1 VQTRTKSVQA
11 LSTSSLKGEVMRTA
25 QRLIKTRGPDA
36 LAYANRKAEVMKERE
51 FEKED
56 IAFWQKISKQVEL
69 LLDSDDYS

>member
-1 VQTRTKSVQA
+1 
-11 LSTSSLKGEVMRTA
+11 MRTA

-36 LAYANRKAEVMKERE
+36 LAYANRKAEVMKERD
-51 FEKED
+51 FEEED